1 MNLES
6 NYIAYLTAWKDGH
19 DEYVRLAIDFKKNHH
34 YKDRS
39 INVTELIWEN
49 YVLKKRN
56 MICVP
61 TDSNKLVLIET
72 LSAVIF
78 KDWNRYYPK
87 FTTGGY
93 FKDLKFP
100 MPEMS
105 KFNPV
110 ADDEAYRLGRIG
122 YTGLIRA
129 IYYHCGGPDF
139 GWGHLHETIDN
150 LDSVVR
156 NELEKM
162 A

>member
-1 MNLES
+1 MSEES
-6 NYIAYLTAWKDGH
+6 NYVAYLNGWKDGH
-19 DEYVRLAIDFKKNHH
+19 DEYVRLAIDFRESHH
-34 YKDRS
+34 FKDRS
-39 INVTELIWEN
+39 VNVNELTWKN
-49 YVLKKRN
+49 YVTKKKN
-56 MICVP
+56 MLCVP
-61 TDSNKLVLIET
+61 SDGNKLALIET

-78 KDWNRYYPK
+78 KDWNRYRPR

-93 FKDLKFP
+93 FRDLKFI
-100 MPEMS
+100 MPTMS
-105 KFNPV
+105 RFDPV
-110 ADDEAYRLGRIG
+110 DDDEAYRLGRMA